1 MTPHYPFSNI
11 SSEVGESEVT
21 NAHRLRWCQWTLG
34 HRSGYFV
41 RPKTTKLNSAMLLEL
56 SHQTWICLHIVKPTT
71 KSNCRLVPTKAR
83 SMSKMDG
90 GSEATK
96 MS

>member
-1 MTPHYPFSNI
+1 MRLCHPT
-11 SSEVGESEVT
+11 SEVI
-21 NAHRLRWCQWTLG
+21 NAHRLRWCQWILG

-41 RPKTTKLNSAMLLEL
+41 RPKTTKS
-56 SHQTWICLHIVKPTT
+56 

-90 GSEATK
+90 GSEATTNV
-96 MS
+96 S

>member
-41 RPKTTKLNSAMLLEL
+41 RPKTTK
-56 SHQTWICLHIVKPTT
+56 
-71 KSNCRLVPTKAR
+71 AR